1 MLKEISGLAGNS
13 RIVSESAD
21 HKNVQKE
28 ESVGQLVEQPAEQTQ
43 NGVSPAALAEFSEE
57 WTEKNWQDLTKKTI
71 EQLKK
76 LYPSL
81 DIIVARSEDSVSDL
95 AVSLGKGSHLVI
107 SEEFLKRMC
116 SNAEEFG
123 KCSTVLTDIARQL
136 SEQSGNHYASGAYVR
151 ETGAS
156 FWSVQ
161 APSRFPV
168 TPEQGPGINSMIK
181 QEKAETFKLSK
192 SSNTYQV
199 SGYYNKVAAA
209 KSKMQVQFAMAD
221 IHRCMV
227 ELRMA
232 ALSSDEKESMKAK
245 KAIRSL
251 NKLLGRGNR
260 KIKQL
265 NQEDVTQARQ
275 KRAEREMKEKKAKL
289 ARMELKKMRSDR
301 NRKDKNLQQ
310 EGVRDE
316 AGIRNS
322 YGYYSARNAYQRMM
336 MLTPDLNPVMISAG
350 TMVASDVSFSAA
362 DVVVSDVV
370 AF

>member
-1 MLKEISGLAGNS
+1 MLKEISGLTGNS

-21 HKNVQKE
+21 HKTVQKE
-28 ESVGQLVEQPAEQTQ
+28 EAVNQLVESSTEQTQ
-43 NGVSPAALAEFSEE
+43 NAVSPAALAEFSEE

-76 LYPSL
+76 MYPSL
-81 DIIVARSEDSVSDL
+81 DIIVARSETSVSDL

-123 KCSTVLTDIARQL
+123 KCSTALTDIARRL
-136 SEQSGNHYASGAYVR
+136 SEQSANHYASGAYVG

-161 APSRFPV
+161 APSRLPV
-168 TPEQGPGINSMIK
+168 IPEQETGINSMIN
-181 QEKAETFKLSK
+181 QEPVEKFKISK
-192 SSNTYQV
+192 SSNPYRV
-199 SGYYNKVAAA
+199 SSYYNKVAAA

-227 ELRMA
+227 DLRMA

-251 NKLLGRGNR
+251 NKLLSRGNR

-289 ARMELKKMRSDR
+289 ARQELKKMRSDR
-301 NRKDKNLQQ
+301 NRKDRYMEQ

-316 AGIRNS
+316 ASIRNN
-322 YGYYSARNAYQRMM
+322 YGYHSARSAYQRMM

-350 TMVASDVSFSAA
+350 TMAASDVSFGTA
-362 DVVVSDVV
+362 DVVVSDVI